1 MSTLAHE
8 EKVARV
14 AEAVKARVRAGGGH
28 TSIGKSAVSHFVP
41 NPHDPRHEDRK
52 IDVRDLDRILSI
64 DVERRRA
71 IVEPGVTFVDLV
83 AVTLRH
89 GLLPTLVPELK
100 TITIGGA
107 IAGCSVESMSFV
119 RGGLHDG
126 CVRYELVT
134 GTGEIVECSREQEPL
149 LFEMMHGSYGTL
161 GILTKVELEL
171 VPAKPF
177 VRTEYQRFAT
187 PEGFYEAMEARIRAR
202 DVDFIDG
209 IAHAPD
215 CWVLC
220 LGRFA
225 ETAPAT
231 SDYTWLD
238 VFYRST
244 RERSADWLKTEDYLF
259 RYDTECHWLTR
270 SLPGMESRAVR
281 FAVGK
286 ALLGSTNL
294 LTWAKR
300 LRPIM
305 KHVRDPNVVV
315 DVFIPK
321 PRFLE
326 FCRWYPEAIGVWP
339 LWLVPYRVE
348 KPYAWVADG
357 HARAMNTDMFIDCAI
372 YGRPPRV
379 GADEGY
385 RRLQD
390 KTRELFG
397 IKTLISKNSYD
408 EATFWSI
415 YHRENWES
423 VKRRTDPHNL
433 FRGLYEKFHFGR

>member
-1 MSTLAHE
+1 MATHR
-8 EKVARV
+8 EKVERV
-14 AEAVKARVRAGGGH
+14 AAAVKARVQAGGGH

-41 NPHDPRHEDRK
+41 NPHDPRHDDRK
-52 IDVRDLDRILSI
+52 IDVRDLDQIISI
-64 DVERRRA
+64 DAERRRA
-71 IVEPGVTFVDLV
+71 TVEPGVTFVDLV
-83 AVTLRH
+83 AATLPH

-100 TITIGGA
+100 TITVGGA
-107 IAGCSVESMSFV
+107 IAGCSVESMSFM

-126 CVRYELVT
+126 CHRYELVT
-134 GTGEIVECSREQEPL
+134 GTGEVLECSREREPL
-149 LFEMMHGSYGTL
+149 IFEMMHGSYGTL
-161 GILTKVELEL
+161 GILTEVELEL

-177 VRTEYQRFAT
+177 VRTEYQRFASA
-187 PEGFYEAMEARIRAR
+187 EAFREAMHARMKAR

-225 ETAPAT
+225 DSAPQT

-238 VFYRST
+238 VFYKST
-244 RERSADWLKTEDYLF
+244 RDKSADWLTTSDYLF

-270 SLPGMESRAVR
+270 TLPGMESRAVR
-281 FAVGK
+281 LLVGK

-294 LTWAKR
+294 LSWAKR

-315 DVFIPK
+315 DVFIPE

-326 FCRWYPEAIGVWP
+326 FCAWYPDAIGVWP

-348 KPYAWVADG
+348 RTYAWVAES
-357 HARAMNTDMFIDCAI
+357 HARRMEGDLFIDCAI
-372 YGRPPRV
+372 YGRPPAV
-379 GADEGY
+379 GADEAY
-385 RRLQD
+385 QRLQD
-390 KTRELFG
+390 ETRELGG
-397 IKTLISKNSYD
+397 IKTLISRNTYD

-415 YHRENWES
+415 YHRDNWET
-423 VKRRTDPHNL
+423 VKRRTDPHDL
-433 FRGLYEKFHFGR
+433 FRGLYEKFHYTRPA